1 MGRHLRIAILC
12 KLHSPLSRRPDHI
25 RQARLH
31 LARASVGLLA
41 YSVPTQAARCHL
53 HHRAPRHLR
62 GRLSPPHR
70 LTLTTRNI
78 LASSASHLFQFSN
91 MQATAHLLHMLLDLN
106 HLDCHH
112 QVCTNP
118 NTTWA
123 MPNTSTAALRN
134 KHQGRIR
141 KMYTSSSTLRLSRK
155 HSPMMGRH
163 PIRTWASA
171 L

>member
-12 KLHSPLSRRPDHI
+12 KHHSPLNRRPDHI
-25 RQARLH
+25 RQALLH
-31 LARASVGLLA
+31 LVRASVGLLA
-41 YSVPTQAARCHL
+41 YNVPTQAAPCHL
-53 HHRAPRHLR
+53 HHRALHHLR
-62 GRLSPPHR
+62 GRLNLHHR
-70 LTLTTRNI
+70 RTLITHNI

-91 MQATAHLLHMLLDLN
+91 MQVTAHLLHMLLVLN
-106 HLDCHH
+106 RLVYHR

-123 MPNTSTAALRN
+123 THNTSTAALRG

-141 KMYTSSSTLRLSRK
+141 KMYTSSSTLQPSRK
-155 HSPMMGRH
+155 HSPMMDRH
-163 PIRTWASA
+163 PIRTWASV

>member
-1 MGRHLRIAILC
+1 M
-12 KLHSPLSRRPDHI
+12 
-25 RQARLH
+25 
-31 LARASVGLLA
+31 GLLA
-41 YSVPTQAARCHL
+41 YNVPTQAAPCHL
-53 HHRAPRHLR
+53 HHRALHHLR
-62 GRLSPPHR
+62 GRLNLHHR
-70 LTLTTRNI
+70 RTLITHNI

-91 MQATAHLLHMLLDLN
+91 MQVTAHLLHMLLVLN
-106 HLDCHH
+106 RLVYHR

-123 MPNTSTAALRN
+123 THNTSTAALRG

-141 KMYTSSSTLRLSRK
+141 KMYTSSSTLQPSRK

-163 PIRTWASA
+163 PIRTWASV